1 LYGIAQHVFFCIEVQ
16 ASGSEATSVIFAGV
30 HLMRNLLLFAVI
42 AMSSTSSFPAQAQ
55 DASASMNDISNGM
68 ASKDM
73 MDGLKRSQVLVFDG
87 PPESYFTSPN
97 TAGNA
102 GPVQFTP
109 DPSINTAAKLAAVYP
124 AAYRQQAEGVFQE
137 MLALYGRVEGQ
148 YNIPKNDLAGA
159 AAVFILMSH
168 NAYSGGDQPA
178 EMIAPLAAQLR
189 TAMASNPSILRLS
202 NRDKQ
207 DMFEQFAI
215 IGMFVEGTRFAL
227 QGRPNPKI
235 SASLQKAG
243 NDYLRTFLNTDPAK
257 IKFSNKGMVIEGA
270 KSQALT
276 PTLAANNPGNNP
288 AVKQGTG
295 GEAASNAAQTSD
307 GIQTVGFDTKTGMG
321 YGGMLTFNPEPV
333 VLFRNGDA
341 LRDAEGLNFAGGLA
355 AHKSANPD
363 DWTKWRRS
371 GAAIEIMKSDGWKKI
386 TYTKTMDRLPKGFLL
401 QGSYRSSSG
410 TGSLATGGGDAVI
423 AWSNMSFDAQG
434 GFLSGRGAGASS
446 FSAAGSVVTSGQ
458 APNEHGRY
466 SINGYTLMLNYADGR
481 TERRM
486 IVTDPANTKAIWLD
500 GTGYTKRK

>member
-1 LYGIAQHVFFCIEVQ
+1 
-16 ASGSEATSVIFAGV
+16 
-30 HLMRNLLLFAVI
+30 MRNLLLFVAI
-42 AMSSTSSFPAQAQ
+42 ATSSTSSFSAQAQ
-55 DASASMNDISNGM
+55 DAPISMNDMSNGM
-68 ASKDM
+68 TAKDM
-73 MDGLKRSQVLVFDG
+73 MDGLKRSQGVIFDG
-87 PPESYFTSPN
+87 PPESYFASQSV
-97 TAGNA
+97 AGKSK
-102 GPVQFTP
+102 PVQFTP
-109 DPSINTAAKLAAVYP
+109 DPSINTASKLATVYP
-124 AAYRQQAEGVFQE
+124 AANRQEAEGVFRE
-137 MLALYGRVEGQ
+137 MLALYGRVEDK

-189 TAMASNPSILRLS
+189 SAMASNPSISGLS

-227 QGRPNPKI
+227 QSQPNAKI
-235 SASLQKAG
+235 SANLKIAGSGYLQA
-243 NDYLRTFLNTDPAK
+243 FLKTDPAK
-257 IKFSNKGMVIEGA
+257 IRFSNKGMFIEGA
-270 KSQALT
+270 ASEAAP
-276 PTLAANNPGNNP
+276 PTIAANKPGAKP
-288 AVKQGTG
+288 VSG
-295 GEAASNAAQTSD
+295 GGATSNAIKTAD

-386 TYTKTMDRLPKGFLL
+386 TYTKTMDRLPKGFVL
-401 QGSYRSSSG
+401 QGNYRSTSG

-423 AWSNMSFDAQG
+423 AWSNMSFDTQG

-446 FSAAGSVVTSGQ
+446 YSGSGSVVTSGQ